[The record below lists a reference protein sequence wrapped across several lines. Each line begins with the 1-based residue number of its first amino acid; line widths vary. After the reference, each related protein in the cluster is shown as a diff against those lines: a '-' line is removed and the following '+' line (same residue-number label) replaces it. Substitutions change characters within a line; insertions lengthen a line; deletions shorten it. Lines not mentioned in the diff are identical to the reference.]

1 MHFVIGI
8 PRQRLPPISDWMS
21 VRRVIISAKDGLRV
35 GSVLQHSSIKLPESK
50 NTDKEN
56 GTPEQEGQLLNKT

>member
-1 MHFVIGI
+1 MHFIIGI

-21 VRRVIISAKDGLRV
+21 VRRLIISAKDGLSI
-35 GSVLQHSSIKLPESK
+35 GSKLQHSSINLPESK
-50 NTDKEN
+50 NADEEN